1 MKSNLRKRLNLWHAN
16 QRSNWKNRS
25 LTKEYEDLKRKCTN
39 EVKSVVKKYE
49 KNLANNVKNNPKM
62 LYAYVNSKKVIKD
75 NIRVLNDE
83 NGIKVEDPAEIVRI
97 LNNQFKYV
105 FEVDNGE
112 KPEFSRVKRTGG
124 I

>member
-16 QRSNWKNRS
+16 QRSNWENRS

-75 NIRVLNDE
+75 NIRALNDE

-105 FEVDNGE
+105 FEVDDGE
-112 KPEFSRVKRTGG
+112 NPEFSRVKRTGG